1 MKKITEILARKL
13 PHFRF
18 ISPEKSVTDALSIMN
33 SQHTEYLIV
42 MDDDKNYLG
51 LLTEHDVANKI
62 IFPNKPLVK
71 TKVLEV
77 MNNRLPFVSLDD
89 TVEVCLKTML
99 RYNIRHL
106 PVFQNLSFCGVIST
120 EDILEEAL
128 HYKTA
133 IFDEEEKYDY
143 GLSVIG

>member
-1 MKKITEILARKL
+1 
-13 PHFRF
+13 
-18 ISPEKSVTDALSIMN
+18 MN

-106 PVFQNLSFCGVIST
+106 PVFHNLSFCGVIST

-128 HYKTA
+128 HYKKE

-143 GLSVIG
+143 SISVIG